1 MTSQV
6 KTGWI
11 CIASTGPTLDGRTI
25 TPECLR
31 QLAETY
37 DPNFYVANLWPA
49 GVRGRPL
56 GHVHA
61 VKLQEQGD
69 QLKLLAE
76 LCPTLELIDLNT
88 SGAHA
93 FCAIEASENF
103 AGTGKWYLSGV
114 TVTDQ
119 PTLTGLTQLQFSAK
133 PPSRRPL
140 LVPVSAPVTPTPLP
154 AQPAFRTSKPEQIFS
169 QIEALSAGLTAL
181 CQKLDSLTPYR
192 PNQPSA
198 PAADRSDDPTHANH
212 YRIY

>member
-1 MTSQV
+1 MSSQV

-37 DPNFYVANLWPA
+37 DPNFYVANLWPD
-49 GVRGRPL
+49 GVWGRPL
-56 GHVHA
+56 GSVHA

-69 QLKLLAE
+69 QFKLLAE

-140 LVPVSAPVTPTPLP
+140 LVPVSAPVVP
-154 AQPAFRTSKPEQIFS
+154 AKATFRTSKPEQMFS
-169 QIEALSAGLTAL
+169 QIEALSAEVTAL

-192 PNQPSA
+192 PNQP
-198 PAADRSDDPTHANH
+198 AADRSDDPTHANH

>member
-1 MTSQV
+1 MSSQV

-37 DPNFYVANLWPA
+37 DPNFYVANLWPD

-56 GHVHA
+56 GSVHA

-69 QLKLLAE
+69 QFKLLAE

-140 LVPVSAPVTPTPLP
+140 LVPVSAPVVP
-154 AQPAFRTSKPEQIFS
+154 AKTAFRTSKPEQMFS
-169 QIEALSAGLTAL
+169 QIEALSAGVAAL
-181 CQKLDSLTPYR
+181 CQKLDSFTPYR
-192 PNQPSA
+192 PNQPS
-198 PAADRSDDPTHANH
+198 AADRSDDPTHANH
-212 YRIY
+212 HRIY

>member
-1 MTSQV
+1 MSSQV

-25 TPECLR
+25 APECLR

-37 DPNFYVANLWPA
+37 DPNFYVANLWPD

-56 GHVHA
+56 GSVHA

-69 QLKLLAE
+69 QFKLLAE

-140 LVPVSAPVTPTPLP
+140 LVPVSAPVVP
-154 AQPAFRTSKPEQIFS
+154 AKAAFRTSKPEQMFS
-169 QIEALSAGLTAL
+169 QIEALSAGVAAL
-181 CQKLDSLTPYR
+181 CQKLDSFTPYR
-192 PNQPSA
+192 PNQPS
-198 PAADRSDDPTHANH
+198 AADRSDDPTHANH
-212 YRIY
+212 HRIY